1 MNVAEE
7 KKKKRDLNMERKNE
21 RRNEK
26 LGITNQKKEEFHQ
39 GMEEVFL
46 KCISDLNYF
55 LWKQSTIVSKNSFKL
70 SNYCITTIFR
80 SWLKCYGGGK
90 G

>member
-26 LGITNQKKEEFHQ
+26 LGITNQKKEEFH
-39 GMEEVFL
+39 
-46 KCISDLNYF
+46 
-55 LWKQSTIVSKNSFKL
+55 
-70 SNYCITTIFR
+70 
-80 SWLKCYGGGK
+80 
-90 G
+90 